1 MFALRCVDVSLA
13 FFVAL
18 YCLLSCLVT
27 RSWKPVAG
35 GMRRFSPRFAANMLF
50 GLRIAPFFLAAS
62 VTAIFV
68 LPSFVLLEPRT
79 ISEHLGETPLALSAC
94 CLAFLIV
101 GIHSAVKAQSITQ
114 QAVALWL
121 REATPIEPSDTV
133 PVYRIRPAVPAL
145 TVAGVCLPK
154 VLVSDAAAAMLTS
167 QEMKTALRHEM
178 AHVRHWDNLKKLIFR
193 FTVFP
198 GMTGLELAWSEYGEM
213 AADDAAVTNAE
224 DALDLASALIKL
236 SRLVPSFPEA
246 MLATALVQ
254 GSRAS
259 INARVERLV
268 AWQEPEASAGP
279 TLPWFVVPTG
289 VGACIALIASYSS
302 VLMDMHKLTDW
313 LVR

>member
-1 MFALRCVDVSLA
+1 VDVSLA

-18 YCLLSCLVT
+18 YCLLSCIVA

-35 GMRRFSPRFAANMLF
+35 MMRRFSPHFAANVLF
-50 GLRIAPFFLAAS
+50 GLRIAPLVLTTS

-68 LPSFVLLEPRT
+68 LPSFVLLEPHT
-79 ISEHLGETPLALSAC
+79 VSERMGDTPLALSAC
-94 CLAFLIV
+94 CIALLIV
-101 GIHSAVKAQSITQ
+101 GFHSAAKAQSITQ

-121 REATPIEPSDTV
+121 REATPIESSDAV
-133 PVYRIRPAVPAL
+133 PIYRIRAAAPAL

-154 VLVSDAAAAMLTS
+154 VLVSDAAASLLTS

-178 AHVRHWDNLKKLIFR
+178 AHVRHWDNLKKLLFR

-198 GMTGLELAWSEYGEM
+198 GMAGLETIWSEFGEM
-213 AADDAAVTNAE
+213 AADDAAVTNEE

-236 SRLVPSFPEA
+236 SRLVPSFPDS

-268 AWQEPEASAGP
+268 AWRAPDATARPE
-279 TLPWFVVPTG
+279 LPWFVVPTG
-289 VGACIALIASYSS
+289 VGACVALVASYSS
-302 VLMDMHKLTDW
+302 VLIDMHKVTEW